1 MYVITALFLFYAAV
15 AGNFIDSLIGKGMH
29 DLLQYRWMKHLM
41 AFFILLFTI
50 SLVSAERDA
59 WVTLL
64 LSMGLYV
71 WFLLTTKMDKWL
83 NLAIVILLAIGF
95 FLHRLLDTRYTVAWS
110 QHANRDYRERVRCT
124 LTHTVLAIMSCII
137 FITVV
142 GNCGYVA
149 KQLRDHRRDFSV
161 VQYIFGGHTK
171 S

>member
-1 MYVITALFLFYAAV
+1 MAVSAIMSATSDVEAMEHRYHVVYVITALFLFYAAV
-15 AGNFIDSLIGKGMH
+15 AGNFIDSLIGRGMH

-83 NLAIVILLAIGF
+83 NLAIVILLAVGF

-110 QHANRDYRERVRCT
+110 QHDLLR
-124 LTHTVLAIMSCII
+124 LT
-137 FITVV
+137 
-142 GNCGYVA
+142 
-149 KQLRDHRRDFSV
+149 RRR
-161 VQYIFGGHTK
+161 
-171 S
+171 